1 MTSYKIMNIELEP
14 APQMSGKLSKFAV
27 ERCVF
32 IIELW
37 NEEIYGWLPF
47 IGSTF
52 GNSSPRALDLVTDKN
67 LNNTVS
73 LCNMRQKSF
82 LKFYI

>member
-1 MTSYKIMNIELEP
+1 
-14 APQMSGKLSKFAV
+14 MSGKLCKFAV

-37 NEEIYGWLPF
+37 NEEIYGWLPL

-52 GNSSPRALDLVTDKN
+52 GNSSLRALDLVTDKN

-73 LCNMRQKSF
+73 LCNMRRKSSQI
-82 LKFYI
+82 LHLENLYSSHMD